1 MRYTVYFIITSLF
14 LISFGCTGIKSETK
28 SLENQA
34 MLVLVGKPWKYRK
47 GVDVSIDDK
56 INFTGEV
63 VKPNK
68 DRPKGEVYLIPTGS
82 HLVILSYKGEIIYKK
97 NIFISAQETRKIYL
111 P

>member
-1 MRYTVYFIITSLF
+1 MRYLVYVLITSLF
-14 LISFGCTGIKSETK
+14 LLSFGCTGIKSETK

-34 MLVLVGKPWKYRK
+34 MLVFVGKPWKYRK
-47 GVDVSIDDK
+47 GIDVSIDDE

-68 DRPKGEVYLIPTGS
+68 DRPKGEVYAIPTGS
-82 HLVILSYKGEIIYKK
+82 HLLVVSYMGETIYKK